1 MDYLVLDTN
10 ILLLDA
16 YNVINIAK
24 KHTIQPIIVL
34 PETVLDEIDSK
45 KSGTSEIAYQARQ
58 FTRLLSKATR
68 SPVVIEGSLITN
80 VLELEGVTIW
90 ICALT
95 DYPTF
100 SDAEQNIRSDR
111 KILHVADLLS
121 RKHDNVAFCS
131 VDGMCSLRAEAMGL
145 KTYEHRLVEETTAE
159 FIRYLTVSEAIFSQL
174 HDSLIIDV
182 DPDYRIE
189 NYNYVFSTE
198 GTTQRKLATLS
209 NGLIKVVGK
218 VTEDEIRKQDLGP
231 MNAGQLFLSKAILD
245 PTIDIVVCDAKAG
258 SGKTAV
264 ALSSAIKLVMDGKYE
279 SITYIRTSV
288 DDLEKAEE
296 IGFLSGNNEKM
307 EVYIRPLEDTLDFI
321 ARNRLKSS
329 KDKKDEEKFEEK
341 VTETIEKLRARCRI
355 KGMIT
360 LGLRGRT
367 IRNSVV
373 IFDEVANASKASLQ
387 KVLTRIGEG
396 CKVVLI
402 GSNNQIDNAYLNKYT
417 NGLSVIL
424 NACKTTHSKVRLH
437 AVSLQKVVRGP
448 IAEFAEDI
456 FTAKV

>member
-1 MDYLVLDTN
+1 MKS
-10 ILLLDA
+10 
-16 YNVINIAK
+16 IA
-24 KHTIQPIIVL
+24 
-34 PETVLDEIDSK
+34 K

-111 KILHVADLLS
+111 KILHVSGLLS

-131 VDGMCSLRAEAMGL
+131 VDGMCSLRAGEAMGL

-159 FIRYLTVSEAIFSQL
+159 FIRYLTVSEAVFSQL

-296 IGFLSGNNEKM
+296 IGFLSGNNEKWKSIF
-307 EVYIRPLEDTLDFI
+307 VH
-321 ARNRLKSS
+321 LKILSIS
-329 KDKKDEEKFEEK
+329 LLVIVLSLQKTRKMRSWKK
-341 VTETIEKLRARCRI
+341 VTETLRNYVLA
-355 KGMIT
+355 
-360 LGLRGRT
+360 
-367 IRNSVV
+367 VV
-373 IFDEVANASKASLQ
+373 
-387 KVLTRIGEG
+387 
-396 CKVVLI
+396 
-402 GSNNQIDNAYLNKYT
+402 
-417 NGLSVIL
+417 
-424 NACKTTHSKVRLH
+424 SKV
-437 AVSLQKVVRGP
+437 
-448 IAEFAEDI
+448 
-456 FTAKV
+456 